1 MKDVP
6 TPHGAAP
13 KAATALAKRLLG
25 DTGLSATLLGLG
37 ALEIGRD
44 WGVGT
49 DRSRPDEAGA
59 AALLNSALDAGINLI
74 DTAAAYHRSEERIGR
89 HIATRRRQYILAT
102 KCGEHSTEPNT
113 VYDYSYSAV
122 ADSIRRSLQAL
133 QSDTIDILQIHFGP
147 DPHKVLDDGGC
158 LRAMTEAREAGLV
171 KFLGASCD
179 GDVLQR
185 CIDSGSFQIVQV
197 GYSLLRQDEGGRISA
212 ARDKGIG
219 VLVRSGLAGGW
230 LTARALAASPL
241 TWPPRLAK
249 LLELVENDP
258 RRLAA
263 LALHF
268 LAAHPGVG
276 SILYGTRHPAH
287 LKNAIAALAVPV
299 DGELLSRA
307 ARAAAGK

>member
-1 MKDVP
+1 M
-6 TPHGAAP
+6 T
-13 KAATALAKRLLG
+13 TLTKRPLG

-59 AALLNSALDAGINLI
+59 GALLNCALDAGINLI

-89 HIATRRRQYILAT
+89 LISHRRKQFILAT
-102 KCGEHSTEPNT
+102 KCGEHSTEPTT
-113 VYDYSYSAV
+113 VYDYSYAAV
-122 ADSIRRSLQAL
+122 TESIRRSLQAL

-158 LRAMTEAREAGLV
+158 LRAMIEARDAGRV

-197 GYSLLRQDEGGRISA
+197 GYSLLNQSEAGRISA

-219 VLVRSGLAGGW
+219 VLIRSGLAGGW
-230 LTARALAASPL
+230 LTTRALAASPT

-249 LLELVENDP
+249 LLELVDNDP

-268 LAAHPGVG
+268 LAAHPGVS

-287 LKNAIAALAVPV
+287 LHQAIAALAVPM

-307 ARAAAGK
+307 ARVASGKE